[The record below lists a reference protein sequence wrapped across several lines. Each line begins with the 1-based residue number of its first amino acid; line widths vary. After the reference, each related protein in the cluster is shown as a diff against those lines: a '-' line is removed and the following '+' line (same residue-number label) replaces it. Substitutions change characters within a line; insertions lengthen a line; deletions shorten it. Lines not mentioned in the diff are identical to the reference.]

1 MKKKNGQLLWIPL
14 WIDKW
19 IFGSTRIELEPDE
32 RSVWVDLMALAAKD
46 LGFIRANETTPYYAR
61 QLSGL
66 LNITEELLA
75 RTIKKCLEVDKLTMN
90 EKGIIYLTNWDGFQ
104 LSERYKRRIKKREK
118 ENTIT
123 DGNPFWDKVSVLC
136 PKKFRKMASKN
147 NMVRLNRLIAAY
159 FIDRCLKEEE
169 EVHHLDGNENNN
181 YPKNL
186 ILFGNHSDHQKFH
199 WNHDINIIWD
209 GRKETEETISALYAE
224 LTASDATNRH
234 TREYKEENIKNRIEY
249 NIKHIVGFTPLLKEV
264 IDYLNLK
271 VGTSYRSSTPK
282 TKSLIS
288 ARLNDGFCLNDF
300 KRVIDVKVAE
310 WKDDPEMSKFLR
322 PETLFGTKFES
333 YLQQKDPEEFNPY
346 PKLPPKQKDDL
357 GIAKSDTIQSITDFA
372 GLKDG
377 E

>member
-234 TREYKEENIKNRIEY
+234 TREYKEENIKKIREE
-249 NIKHIVGFTPLLKEV
+249 KEV
-264 IDYLNLK
+264 FDFEFVWSLYPPKNRVGKKEAIRHFEASVKTPQDFEDIQTALKNYLLTEPVKKGYVKNGATFFNNWSDYL
-271 VGTSYRSSTPK
+271 TITPMDEVDK
-282 TKSLIS
+282 WRK
-288 ARLNDGFCLNDF
+288 
-300 KRVIDVKVAE
+300 
-310 WKDDPEMSKFLR
+310 
-322 PETLFGTKFES
+322 
-333 YLQQKDPEEFNPY
+333 
-346 PKLPPKQKDDL
+346 
-357 GIAKSDTIQSITDFA
+357 
-372 GLKDG
+372 
-377 E
+377 